1 MLIIPQSLIIP
12 VWLVI
17 DDLFLKDFLFAALDE
32 EKERRILLSDENA
45 LFFNEKVYPKSPFST
60 ENPKNAWKN
69 VKFPGKTLLS
79 RKKTVTTL
87 PIHFWDYVYKNEK

>member
-1 MLIIPQSLIIP
+1 MKRKKGEFSFPMKML
-12 VWLVI
+12 
-17 DDLFLKDFLFAALDE
+17 F
-32 EKERRILLSDENA
+32 
-45 LFFNEKVYPKSPFST
+45 FFNEKVYPKSPFST

>member
-45 LFFNEKVYPKSPFST
+45 LFF
-60 ENPKNAWKN
+60 
-69 VKFPGKTLLS
+69 
-79 RKKTVTTL
+79 
-87 PIHFWDYVYKNEK
+87 